1 MRCSTSSRVHV
12 NPSVRMMYMSG
23 AASKLECSP
32 MAETSC
38 FGPPLP
44 VPSAPKLVAGTRV
57 EETSLRFPSSWNPAP
72 S

>member
-1 MRCSTSSRVHV
+1 
-12 NPSVRMMYMSG
+12 
-23 AASKLECSP
+23 
-32 MAETSC
+32 MAETSAP
-38 FGPPLP
+38 GPPLP